1 MNTAEI
7 RAERY
12 PLGARVTISQL
23 EESPHEIIRELRAH
37 EPVSWL
43 PAVGGWF
50 VTARALAIEV
60 LRDADAFTVDDP
72 RFSTAQVLGP
82 SMLSLDGAD
91 HDRHRAPFI
100 DAFRQSEIRRSYPA
114 FVRDEAR
121 RLVSDLRSRGTAEL
135 RQELAGPLAVSVI
148 TEALGLNGVDP
159 ATVLS
164 WYSAIVADVSRITA
178 GEMPSTGGAAAF
190 AEIREAVRSTV
201 AEVPASLLAAVAGDG
216 SLDDAEL
223 AANVG
228 VLMFGAIE
236 TSEGM
241 TANLLHHLLSHPVEL
256 DRARDRP
263 GIIPKAVEE
272 SLRLEPAAAVVDR
285 YATRDIDLGDASIMG
300 GDPVTVSLAGAN
312 RDPDTFEDPDR
323 FDVLRENA
331 RVHISFVPG
340 PHTCLGMHLAR
351 LETIAAIEAVVELL
365 PDIQLDDS
373 RSSPPRGLVFRK
385 PPSVVAM
392 WPVDQ

>member
-1 MNTAEI
+1 
-7 RAERY
+7 
-12 PLGARVTISQL
+12 
-23 EESPHEIIRELRAH
+23 
-37 EPVSWL
+37 
-43 PAVGGWF
+43 
-50 VTARALAIEV
+50 
-60 LRDADAFTVDDP
+60 
-72 RFSTAQVLGP
+72 
-82 SMLSLDGAD
+82 MLSLDGAE
-91 HDRHRAPFI
+91 HDRHRAPFT
-100 DAFRQSEIRRSYPA
+100 DAFQLSEIRRSYPA
-114 FVRDEAR
+114 LVRDEAR

-148 TEALGLNGVDP
+148 TEALGLKGVDP
-159 ATVLS
+159 TTVLS

-178 GEMPSTGGAAAF
+178 GETPSTGGAAAF

-241 TANLLHHLLSHPVEL
+241 TANALLHLLSHPEQL
-256 DRARDRP
+256 DLSTADP

-285 YATRDIDLGDASIMG
+285 YATRDIDLGDASIRC

-331 RVHISFVPG
+331 RIHISFVPG
-340 PHTCLGMHLAR
+340 PHTCLGNASGSAR
-351 LETIAAIEAVVELL
+351 DDRRDRGGHRATAGHPTRRFPLVTSERAGFSQAAVGGGHVAGRSVS
-365 PDIQLDDS
+365 PS
-373 RSSPPRGLVFRK
+373 RPRRG
-385 PPSVVAM
+385 PAP
-392 WPVDQ
+392 

>member
-7 RAERY
+7 RAERF

-100 DAFRQSEIRRSYPA
+100 DAFRLSEIRRSYPA

-148 TEALGLNGVDP
+148 TEALGLKDVDP

-164 WYSAIVADVSRITA
+164 WYSAIVADVSQITA
-178 GEMPSTGGAAAF
+178 GETPSTGGTAAF

-201 AEVPASLLAAVAGDG
+201 AEVPASLLAAVADDG
-216 SLDDAEL
+216 SLDDVEL

-241 TANLLHHLLSHPVEL
+241 TANLLLHLLSHPVEM
-256 DRARDRP
+256 DRARAHR

-285 YATRDIDLGDASIMG
+285 YATRDIDFGNASIMR

-351 LETIAAIEAVVELL
+351 LETIAAIEAVVDLL
-365 PDIQLDDS
+365 PGIQLDDS

-385 PPSVVAM
+385 PPSVTAT

>member
-1 MNTAEI
+1 M
-7 RAERY
+7 
-12 PLGARVTISQL
+12 
-23 EESPHEIIRELRAH
+23 
-37 EPVSWL
+37 
-43 PAVGGWF
+43 
-50 VTARALAIEV
+50 
-60 LRDADAFTVDDP
+60 
-72 RFSTAQVLGP
+72 
-82 SMLSLDGAD
+82 
-91 HDRHRAPFI
+91 
-100 DAFRQSEIRRSYPA
+100 
-114 FVRDEAR
+114 
-121 RLVSDLRSRGTAEL
+121 
-135 RQELAGPLAVSVI
+135 
-148 TEALGLNGVDP
+148 
-159 ATVLS
+159 
-164 WYSAIVADVSRITA
+164 
-178 GEMPSTGGAAAF
+178 
-190 AEIREAVRSTV
+190 

-241 TANLLHHLLSHPVEL
+241 TANLLLHLLSHPEHL
-256 DRARDRP
+256 DLVTADP
-263 GIIPKAVEE
+263 DIIPKAVEE

-285 YATRDIDLGDASIMG
+285 YATRDIDLGDASIMV

-351 LETIAAIEAVVELL
+351 LETIAAIEAVVERL
-365 PDIQLDDS
+365 PGIRLDDS

-385 PPSVVAM
+385 PSSVVAT